1 VVAILATLVLAPSPR
16 TVILTYHD
24 IIPKRDAKS
33 VWFDCTAQD
42 FRDQM
47 RYLKAKGA
55 TFVSLDQVVDHLV
68 DGKPIPP
75 KAVAI
80 TFADNYRGFLTYAWP
95 VVREMRIP
103 VTTFV
108 HTGHVGSAQGRPKL
122 TWTELKTLQSSGLV
136 TVGSQTVNHPPDLRK
151 LSETQ
156 MHREFRES
164 LLAIQSNL
172 ERRPRYLAYPSGKY
186 NAAAERIAAK
196 YYRAAFSEV
205 QTPVQQSPKRY
216 AIPRYV
222 HTKYR
227 EAMRAAR

>member
-1 VVAILATLVLAPSPR
+1 MVVLLATLVLAPSPQ

-24 IIPKRDAKS
+24 IIPKRDSKS
-33 VWFDCTAQD
+33 VWFDCTAQE

-47 RYLKAKGA
+47 RYLKSKGA

-80 TFADNYRGFLTYAWP
+80 TFADNYRGFLNYAWP

-103 VTTFV
+103 LTTFV
-108 HTGHVGSAQGRPKL
+108 HTGYVGSSTGRPKL
-122 TWTELKTLQSSGLV
+122 YWEELKTLQASGLV
-136 TVGSQTVNHPPDLRK
+136 SVGSQTVSHPPDLRT

-156 MHREFRES
+156 MHRELRGS
-164 LLAIQSNL
+164 LVSIQTNIG
-172 ERRPRYLAYPSGKY
+172 RRPRYLAYPSGKY

-205 QTPVQQSPKRY
+205 QTPVQLSPKRY